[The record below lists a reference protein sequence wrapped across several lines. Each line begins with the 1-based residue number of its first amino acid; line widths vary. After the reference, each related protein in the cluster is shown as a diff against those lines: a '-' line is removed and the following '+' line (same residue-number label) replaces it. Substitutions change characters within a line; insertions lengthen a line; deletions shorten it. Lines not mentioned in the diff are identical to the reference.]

1 MYMQNIGVYINMF
14 EVLRTVCL
22 AKSKHACVSYYPSF
36 LLEQSV
42 SKFKGLLSGQTRAFG
57 LLVSKQNTADSACGD

>member
-1 MYMQNIGVYINMF
+1 MF

-22 AKSKHACVSYYPSF
+22 AKSKHTCVSYYPWS

-42 SKFKGLLSGQTRAFG
+42 LKFKGLLSGQTWAFG
-57 LLVSKQNTADSACGD
+57 LLVSEQNTADSACGDRSS